1 MDRKKRCFMGIDVGT
16 YESKGVLIDSDCRI
30 ICQASQKHGL
40 ENPQPGWYEHD
51 AEEVW
56 WKDVCK
62 ISLQLLEQSGLN
74 PAEIEC
80 VGLSALGCDCVPVD
94 EECRPLCKA
103 ILYGIDARASEEIAF
118 PIRWYP
124 PAFRPRF
131 SGSKTICRMFT
142 AKPINF
148 LPLPPF

>member
-80 VGLSALGCDCVPVD
+80 VGLSALGCDCVPVVNNAS
-94 EECRPLCKA
+94 LCA
-103 ILYGIDARASEEIAF
+103 MHFVRH
-118 PIRWYP
+118 
-124 PAFRPRF
+124 
-131 SGSKTICRMFT
+131 
-142 AKPINF
+142 
-148 LPLPPF
+148 